1 MGLVTPAIGLV
12 FWMLVTF
19 TLLLVILKKFAWKPI
34 LSSIKEREETIENA
48 LSMAEK
54 AKEDMAR
61 LQGENQALLAE
72 ARQERDS
79 MMREAKEIKEK
90 IISDAKGMADEE
102 AKKLIARANDEINKQ
117 KFAAME
123 ELKKEVASFSV
134 QIAEKLVAA
143 KLEDNAAQQALIAN
157 HLSDLTKNPSATA

>member
-48 LSMAEK
+48 LSQAER

-61 LQGENQALLAE
+61 LQGENLALLAE
-72 ARQERDS
+72 ARQERDL

-90 IISDAKGMADEE
+90 IISDAKGLADEE
-102 AKKLIARANDEINKQ
+102 AQKLIARANDEINKQ
-117 KFAAME
+117 KFAAMA

-157 HLSDLTKNPSATA
+157 HLSDLTNNPSATA

>member
-1 MGLVTPAIGLV
+1 MELVKPAIGLV
-12 FWMLVTF
+12 FWMIVTF
-19 TLLLVILKKFAWKPI
+19 SVLLFILKKYAWKPI

-48 LSMAEK
+48 LSQAER

-61 LQGENQALLAE
+61 LQGENLALLAE
-72 ARQERDS
+72 ARQERDL
-79 MMREAKEIKEK
+79 MLREARDIKEK

-102 AKKLIARANDEINKQ
+102 AKKLIMRANDEINKQ

-134 QIAEKLVAA
+134 QIAEKLVAV
-143 KLEDNAAQQALIAN
+143 KLDDNAAQQALIAN
-157 HLSDLTKNPSATA
+157 YLSDLTKNPSAKA